1 MTAQLYLQKAWKVC
15 WRVLPVR
22 TEIPSAKPKSAAFWV
37 NTDLSISSMLR
48 HRNSLAGS
56 PTRRSSWNMIMMTC
70 SMRKF
75 GKRRYCWE
83 SCRDTASVLENEE
96 RKMRL

>member
-48 HRNSLAGS
+48 HRNSLAGLTGICHVCKHS
-56 PTRRSSWNMIMMTC
+56 NQRREM
-70 SMRKF
+70 
-75 GKRRYCWE
+75 WE
-83 SCRDTASVLENEE
+83 RSLF
-96 RKMRL
+96 LWY